1 MFLDAGVLLERNGWR
16 GFAPL
21 VLLRTGGPLAAS
33 IIMGLAWAS
42 WHVRVKFGAFI
53 DCGLWGAP
61 GYLGALTVMIVAIN
75 VVMTFFRASAGQAT
89 PGGPPLPSHRVAGL
103 RTIRSSPD
111 RWCRVPATPW
121 NHLWGNGIGAREGNA
136 GRWKGLGEWMK
147 VGRAI
152 WMRG

>member
-61 GYLGALTVMIVAIN
+61 GYLGALTVMIVAIS

-111 RWCRVPATPW
+111 LWVPGSRDAVESFVGQWYWRP
-121 NHLWGNGIGAREGNA
+121 
-136 GRWKGLGEWMK
+136 GR
-147 VGRAI
+147 
-152 WMRG
+152 